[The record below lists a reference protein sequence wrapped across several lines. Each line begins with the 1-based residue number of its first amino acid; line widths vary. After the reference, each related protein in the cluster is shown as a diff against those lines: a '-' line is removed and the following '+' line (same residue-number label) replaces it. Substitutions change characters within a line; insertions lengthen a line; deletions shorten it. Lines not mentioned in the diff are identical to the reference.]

1 MTQIIEVA
9 RRGQITIP
17 KSVRDRFG
25 IEDGHKYDF
34 RALEGGVLV
43 LTPKPAKAA
52 AALSELRE
60 TLIARGATLE
70 EMMKELRSLRETD
83 GG

>member
-17 KSVRDRFG
+17 KSVRDKFG
-25 IEDGHKYDF
+25 IADGQKYGL

-43 LTPKPAKAA
+43 LTPHTGKAA

-60 TLIARGATLE
+60 LLTGKGATIE
-70 EMMKELRSLRETD
+70 EMLAELRRLREPNAE
-83 GG
+83 